1 MQQTRI
7 TGYQVMYS
15 ANRFPP
21 RIWLHGDS
29 GSIGQL
35 VFHANGET
43 LPEDAIQGV
52 APSLHYHLDDFH
64 NALDVLRNESPVW
77 LLYSG
82 SGGGYENGLRTDP
95 EGVGQ
100 GEPRLRAMAHID

>member
-21 RIWLHGDS
+21 RIWLHGEM

-35 VFHANGET
+35 VFHANGEA
-43 LPEDAIQGV
+43 LPEDTIQGT

-64 NALDVLRNESPVW
+64 NALDVLRHHAPVW
-77 LLYSG
+77 LLFSG
-82 SGGGYENGLRTDP
+82 SGGAYENGLRTDMASVG
-95 EGVGQ
+95 EGEQ
-100 GEPRLRAMAHID
+100 GLRAMTRLD

>member
-21 RIWLHGDS
+21 RIWLSGEA

-43 LPEDAIQGV
+43 LPEDGLQG
-52 APSLHYHLDDFH
+52 ATPSLHYHLDDFH
-64 NALDVLRNESPVW
+64 NALGLLRGEGPVW

-82 SGGGYENGLRTDP
+82 SGGGFENGLRTDLVA
-95 EGVGQ
+95 VGERPSAQ
-100 GEPRLRAMAHID
+100 MA

>member
-7 TGYQVMYS
+7 NSYQVMYS

-21 RIWLHGDS
+21 RIWLQGEA
-29 GSIGQL
+29 GPIGQL

-43 LPEDAIQGV
+43 LPEDSIHGT

-64 NALDVLRNESPVW
+64 NALDVLRNEGPIW
-77 LLYSG
+77 LLFSG
-82 SGGGYENGLRTDP
+82 SGGSNENGLRTDP
-95 EGVGQ
+95 ERTGE
-100 GEPRLRAMAHID
+100 GEPRPLRGL

>member
-21 RIWLHGDS
+21 RIWLHGES

-35 VFHANGET
+35 VFHANGEV
-43 LPEDAIQGV
+43 LPEDAIQGT

-64 NALDVLRNESPVW
+64 NALDVLRNEHPVW

-82 SGGGYENGLRTDP
+82 RGGSYENGLRSDRK
-95 EGVGQ
+95 GVGEAGPRQ
-100 GEPRLRAMAHID
+100 GAMTPAD

>member
-1 MQQTRI
+1 MQQIRI

-21 RIWLHGDS
+21 RIWLSGDT
-29 GSIGQL
+29 GAIGQL
-35 VFHANGET
+35 VFHANGEA
-43 LPEDAIQGV
+43 LPEDGLQGA

-64 NALDVLRNESPVW
+64 NALDLLRSGGAVW

-82 SGGGYENGLRTDP
+82 SGGGFENGLRTDP
-95 EGVGQ
+95 DTVAGRVPQ
-100 GEPRLRAMAHID
+100 SA